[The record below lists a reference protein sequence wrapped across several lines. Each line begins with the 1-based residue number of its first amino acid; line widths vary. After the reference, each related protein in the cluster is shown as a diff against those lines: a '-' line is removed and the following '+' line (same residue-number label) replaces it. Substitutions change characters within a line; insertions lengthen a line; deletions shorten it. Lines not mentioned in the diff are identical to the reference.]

1 MSAMV
6 QRSLMSEFGLD
17 GLTSEERRQLLHELV
32 DSLQI
37 GDGEIENL
45 NLSEEVDVEI
55 RNRVQ
60 EAKDHPERGMAWT
73 TIKKQ
78 LLEEVDD

>member
-17 GLTSEERRQLLHELV
+17 GLNSEQRRQLLHELV
-32 DSLQI
+32 DSLQV
-37 GDGEIENL
+37 GDHEIDKL

-60 EAKDHPERGMAWT
+60 EAKDHPERGMAWAT
-73 TIKKQ
+73 FKKQ

>member
-17 GLTSEERRQLLHELV
+17 GLNSEERRQLLHELV

-73 TIKKQ
+73 TFKKQ

>member
-1 MSAMV
+1 MSATV

-17 GLTSEERRQLLHELV
+17 GLNPEARRQLLHELV

-37 GDGEIENL
+37 GDHEIDKL
-45 NLSEEVDVEI
+45 NLSEEVLVEI
-55 RNRVQ
+55 RDRVQ
-60 EAKDHPERGMAWT
+60 EAKDHPERVMAWET
-73 TIKKQ
+73 FKKQ